1 MNPRRRRHAGRR
13 RRHRN
18 PALFRG
24 GSVLGIPLGEAAS
37 ITLGA
42 VGTDVLSGFVAKFVP
57 MPASLDARIARVGV
71 KAITVAA
78 GSMLAGK
85 MLGSKMARAF
95 ALGGGV
101 SILLDVYNG
110 WVKPMVPG
118 LSDYVP
124 ERLGMGAYE
133 PEFSL
138 GALTGDSSP
147 RMWTPAYK

>member
-1 MNPRRRRHAGRR
+1 
-13 RRHRN
+13 
-18 PALFRG
+18 
-24 GSVLGIPLGEAAS
+24 VLGIPLGEAAS
-37 ITLGA
+37 VTLGA
-42 VGTDVLSGFVAKFVP
+42 VGTDILSGFVAKFVP
-57 MPASLDARIARVGV
+57 LPAGMDPRISRVAV

-85 MLGSKMARAF
+85 MLGSRMARAF

-101 SILLDVYNG
+101 SILLDVYAG

-138 GALTGDSSP
+138 GALTGDATP
-147 RMWTPAYK
+147 NMWVPAYK